1 MLGCC
6 LYPWGIT
13 QLSTHLSLAGGR
25 RVQVKP
31 VESEFERA
39 WVVFGWG
46 TTCFSNPRL
55 ASGVKRPQTS
65 QGPTEAGREA
75 FARQVC
81 RKVFGFEMNRAQSK
95 RSSWFKSMAGLGTL
109 VSVSATQPK
118 ARTSNISTGA
128 GKNLNKGQNRKV
140 WKCLQCLNAT
150 RIKMKDMGIVCKW
163 LHLQTE
169 ETERLAVVNFN

>member
-1 MLGCC
+1 MQMTRLMLGCC

-25 RVQVKP
+25 WVQVKP
-31 VESEFERA
+31 VEPEFERA

-65 QGPTEAGREA
+65 LGPTEAGREA
-75 FARQVC
+75 FVRQVC
-81 RKVFGFEMNRAQSK
+81 RKVFGFEMSRAQSK

-118 ARTSNISTGA
+118 ARWDKQHQYRS
-128 GKNLNKGQNRKV
+128 
-140 WKCLQCLNAT
+140 W
-150 RIKMKDMGIVCKW
+150 
-163 LHLQTE
+163 
-169 ETERLAVVNFN
+169 